1 MMLRGMTALV
11 TGGTG
16 AVGSAVAN
24 LLSKE
29 GARVFAS
36 VRSRGRKSK
45 GNLLDS
51 TVEILEADL
60 LLEAQVVALY
70 ETILQKASKLD
81 IVVNTVGG
89 FLPAKPLVDV
99 SLEEWRGIID
109 LNLTTTFLST
119 REAIRR
125 MVSQGS
131 GHIINFSALAAMRQ
145 STKNIPY
152 VISKYSVD
160 LFTER
165 VAREVEAYGIMVNTI
180 APSIVLTPAN
190 LEWAQGEDTSKWV
203 KPEEIAE
210 MIRFLCSPAGRLV
223 TGSTLRM
230 GGGL

>member
-1 MMLRGMTALV
+1 MMLSGMTALV
-11 TGGTG
+11 TGGRG
-16 AVGSAVAN
+16 AVGSTVAN
-24 LLSKE
+24 MLSKE

-36 VRSRGRKSK
+36 VRSREQRSK
-45 GNLLDS
+45 GDPLENGI
-51 TVEILEADL
+51 EILEADFL
-60 LLEAQVVALY
+60 IEAQVVGLY
-70 ETILQKASKLD
+70 EKILRTASRLD

-89 FLPAKPLVDV
+89 FIPAKPLVDV
-99 SLEEWRGIID
+99 TFEEWKGIID

-125 MVSQGS
+125 MIPQGS
-131 GHIINFSALAAMRQ
+131 GHIINFSALAAMRL

-152 VISKYSVD
+152 VISKYAVD

-165 VAREVEAYGIMVNTI
+165 AAKEVEAYGITLNTI
-180 APSIVLTPAN
+180 APSIVLTRAN
-190 LEWAQGEDTSKWV
+190 LEWAKGEDTSKWV

-210 MIRFLCSPAGRLV
+210 MIRFLCSPAGRFV